1 MKIKDVKAIEKLL
14 PKRDKKRRVD
24 SGYELIRQGKNSMIS
39 YVRNTELP
47 PCNDYVQ
54 VNVEKLA
61 EKLYNIENPA
71 KYLPRWVDFGN
82 HSCIRESYIEKA
94 KAIQES
100 NLLEYKAVKK

>member
-47 PCNDYVQ
+47 PCNKYVE
-54 VNVEKLA
+54 VNLKLTA
-61 EKLYNIENPA
+61 LYLYENQPECLTAISKERRGEACYNI
-71 KYLPRWVDFGN
+71 
-82 HSCIRESYIEKA
+82 A
-94 KAIQES
+94 KAIHEAK
-100 NLLEYKAVKK
+100 LCEYKKGE